1 MSSHQP
7 LIKSLA
13 AQVAPVKALI
23 NPDLLAIL
31 WLLGSVIYCLT
42 VIHLFGA
49 IRSNAYSQLIT
60 EPRFM
65 LEMLAGLTAI
75 VLTSVVAF
83 RHTVPGA
90 VSRPAKITA
99 SIVVLLW
106 IGLNV
111 YGLFDP
117 AIEPS
122 SEGYRHYCAYEIFF
136 YALAPLFIAGLLA
149 RRRLA
154 LELTNT
160 GFGLGLA
167 AGMIPAWYMQMAC
180 MYSPEHMLRFHLL
193 PAIAVAGA
201 AVLLFKS
208 KGLLV
213 FFRHKKN
220 AHKSN

>member
-13 AQVAPVKALI
+13 AQVAPVKALM
-23 NPDLLAIL
+23 NHDLLALL
-31 WLLGSVIYCLT
+31 WLLGSVIYCLII
-42 VIHLFGA
+42 IHWLGP

-90 VSRPAKITA
+90 LSRSAKTTA
-99 SIVVLLW
+99 SIAVLFW
-106 IGLNV
+106 IGLNI
-111 YGLFDP
+111 YGLVDP

-122 SEGYRHYCAYEIFF
+122 SKGYRHYCAYEIFV
-136 YALAPLFIAGLLA
+136 YALPPLLIAVFLA

-167 AGMIPAWYMQMAC
+167 AGMIPAWYMQIAC
-180 MYSPEHMLRFHLL
+180 MYSPEHMLKFHLV
-193 PAIAVAGA
+193 PAIAVAGV

-208 KGLLV
+208 EGLLG
-213 FFRHKKN
+213 FFSAKKIGR
-220 AHKSN
+220 KSN